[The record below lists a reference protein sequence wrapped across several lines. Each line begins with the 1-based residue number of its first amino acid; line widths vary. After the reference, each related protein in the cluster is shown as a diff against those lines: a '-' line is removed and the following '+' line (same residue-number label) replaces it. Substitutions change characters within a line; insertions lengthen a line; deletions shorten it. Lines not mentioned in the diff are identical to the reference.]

1 MHSPT
6 HGPRSKATCIRLGQT
21 CADSGGAC
29 HSELL
34 ALCGPDTHVSTYAPS
49 HGGSCNNIAIR
60 LGGNSCTS
68 HKSKTHVTRASYRCL
83 HLAIV
88 AVSLPL
94 HRCTLLHA
102 AQLLARGTSM
112 GHHGATQPG
121 QGEALSPHSCTLHLQ
136 QKVQFSEIGPFQMRS
151 GARPGNRRHSRTGCS
166 ELVLGRHVTLAAEAG
181 AALERWSV

>member
-1 MHSPT
+1 MNSPT
-6 HGPRSKATCIRLGQT
+6 HGPRSTATCIRLGQT

-34 ALCGPDTHVSTYAPS
+34 ALCGPDTHVSTCAPS
-49 HGGSCNNIAIR
+49 RGGSCNNIAIT

-68 HKSKTHVTRASYRCL
+68 HWSKTHVTRASVPSCL

-112 GHHGATQPG
+112 GHHGATQPR
-121 QGEALSPHSCTLHLQ
+121 QGEAQSPHSRTLHPSST
-136 QKVQFSEIGPFQMRS
+136 KSTIFR
-151 GARPGNRRHSRTGCS
+151 NR
-166 ELVLGRHVTLAAEAG
+166 TLSDAVRCAS
-181 AALERWSV
+181 WKQ